1 MNLDKLRIEYQKNPI
16 GIDCRKPRFSWKL
29 ISEKQNT
36 LQTAYQIIVRD
47 KNDIVWDS
55 GKVNEDTSI
64 HVRYEGESLKAV
76 TRYSVAVEVWDNQ
89 GDVDRIEGEFE
100 TGLFSGNNFSANWI
114 THTLEETEACPV
126 FMKEFEITKTVEKA
140 RIYATSLGLYELE
153 LNGKRVGE
161 DLFTPGWT
169 SYHNRLQYQTYDI
182 TNMLLGNNILNMT
195 VANGWYKGV
204 FGFSGKNNNYGDR
217 LAVIAE
223 VRLTYTD
230 GSEEV
235 IGTDTSWNCKTGV
248 IRFSEIYDGEIV
260 DASYIDRNLKQTQSY
275 EYKKEILLG
284 QENTPVRITN
294 RFRPIDIIKTPKNEI
309 VLDFGQNMSGFV
321 EMKLNCPKGTKVILK
336 HAEVLDK
343 EGNFYTDNLR
353 SAKATDEYICKG
365 GEEIYRPHFTF
376 HGFRYLCVEGLG
388 EEINM
393 DNFTACSVHTDM
405 EQTGTFECSNPLINR
420 LQKNIEWGQRS
431 NFLDVPTDCPQR
443 DERLGWTGDAQ
454 VFARTAAYNMNVALF
469 FSKWLRDLKADQSM
483 EYGVPSVVPNI
494 LGNQAG
500 AAAWGDAAT
509 IIPWT
514 MYQIYGDK
522 TVLEEQYDSM
532 RDWVEYIHS
541 VSEQGLLWQSGFQY
555 ADWLALDKEEM
566 SDRVGAT
573 DRYFV
578 ATAYYA
584 YSTEILYKSAEIL
597 GYHEDY
603 SKYHELYLKIV
614 KAFNEE
620 YITKTGR
627 LVSETQTGC
636 VLALHFNLAKEKYK
650 KRIIASLENNLL
662 AHKNHLVT
670 GFVGTPYLCHVLSD
684 HGLHEIAGKILLQ
697 EDYPSW
703 LYAVKRGAT
712 TIWERWN
719 SMLSDGSFDESGM
732 NSFNHYAYGA
742 IGDWLYQKVAGIQ
755 LIEPGY
761 KKIRIAPTFVK
772 GFTYTKAMYES
783 MYGTIVSSWACENGK
798 IIVDVTIPANTT
810 AILELP
816 EKKEKIKVG
825 SGTYHYEYETTTNL
839 STSRFSVES
848 TLGQILEQPLAIE
861 MLEQFAPGTTTN
873 PMIKFAYGQTIA
885 ELTAMMPAGG
895 DQMFLA
901 VIDALNKEEQY

>member
-16 GIDCRKPRFSWKL
+16 GIDCSNPKFSWQI
-29 ISEKQNT
+29 ISEKKNIM
-36 LQTAYQIIVRD
+36 QTAYRIVV
-47 KNDIVWDS
+47 NDPYGIVWDT
-55 GKVNEDTSI
+55 GKIDEDTSI
-64 HVRYEGESLKAV
+64 HIRYEGAPLKATTKYTV
-76 TRYSVAVEVWDNQ
+76 VVEVWDNT
-89 GDVDRIEGEFE
+89 GDTDRIEGYFE
-100 TGLFSGNNFSANWI
+100 TGLLGGSNFKADWI

-126 FMKEFEITKTVEKA
+126 FVKEFKITKQVEKA
-140 RIYATSLGLYELE
+140 RIYASSLGIYELE
-153 LNGKRVGE
+153 LNGIRVGD

-182 TNMLLGNNILNMT
+182 TELLQGKNILSMT

-204 FGFSGKNNNYGDR
+204 FGFAGKNNNYGDR
-217 LAVIAE
+217 LAAIAE
-223 VRLTYTD
+223 VRVTYAD
-230 GSEEV
+230 GSEEA
-235 IGTDTSWNCKTGV
+235 IMTDTSWSCTTGI
-248 IRFSEIYDGEIV
+248 IRSSEIYNGEVV
-260 DASYIDRNLKQTQSY
+260 DANYIDADFKPVETY
-275 EYKKEILLG
+275 DYKKELLVS
-284 QENTPVRITN
+284 QENTPVRITT
-294 RFRPIDIIKTPKNEI
+294 RFKPIHIFKTPKNEM

-321 EMKLNCPKGTKVILK
+321 EIKLNCQKGTKVILK

-343 EGNFYTDNLR
+343 EGNFYTENLR
-353 SAKATDEYICKG
+353 SAKATDQYICKG
-365 GEEIYRPHFTF
+365 GEETYHPHFTF

-388 EEINM
+388 EEINPE
-393 DNFTACSVHTDM
+393 NFTACAVHTDM
-405 EQTGTFECSNPLINR
+405 EQTGSFECSNPWINR

-431 NFLDVPTDCPQR
+431 NFLDIPTDCPQR

-454 VFARTAAYNMNVALF
+454 VFARTAAFNMNVALF
-469 FSKWLRDLKADQSM
+469 FTKWLKDLKADQSM
-483 EYGVPSVVPNI
+483 EFGVPSVVPNI
-494 LGNQAG
+494 LGNQPG

-514 MYQIYGDK
+514 MYLVYGDK
-522 TVLEEQYDSM
+522 TILEEQYASM

-541 VSEQGLLWQSGFQY
+541 VSERGLLWQVGFQY

-573 DRYFV
+573 DKYFV
-578 ATAYYA
+578 ASAFYA
-584 YSTEILYKSAEIL
+584 FSTEILYRSAEIL
-597 GYHEDY
+597 GYQEDY
-603 SKYHELYLKIV
+603 KKYSELYLNIV
-614 KAFNEE
+614 EAFNEE

-636 VLALHFNLAKEKYK
+636 VLALHFKLAKEEYRN
-650 KRIIASLENNLL
+650 RIIHSLENNLL

-670 GFVGTPYLCHVLSD
+670 GFVGTPYLSHVLSEN
-684 HGLHEIAGKILLQ
+684 GLHEIAGKLLLQ

-719 SMLSDGSFDESGM
+719 SMLPDGSFDESGM

-755 LIEPGY
+755 LLEPGY
-761 KKIRIAPTFVK
+761 KRIRIAPAFVK
-772 GFTYTKAMYES
+772 GLTYAKAVYES
-783 MYGTIVSSWACENGK
+783 IYGTIVSSWVCENGK
-798 IIVDVTIPANTT
+798 ITIDVTIPANTT

-816 EKKEKIKVG
+816 EKGESIELG
-825 SGTYHYEYETTTNL
+825 SGSYHYEYETTTNL
-839 STSRFSVES
+839 KINKYSLES
-848 TLGQILEQPLAIE
+848 TLGQILEQPLAVE

-901 VIDALNKEEQY
+901 VIDALNKAEE

>member
-1 MNLDKLRIEYQKNPI
+1 MYLDQLRIEYQKNPI

-29 ISEKQNT
+29 ISEKQNVM
-36 LQTAYQIIVRD
+36 QTAYQIIVRNQ
-47 KNDIVWDS
+47 NDIVWNT

-64 HVRYEGESLKAV
+64 HIRYEGEPLKAV
-76 TRYSVAVEVWDNQ
+76 TRYNVSVDVWDNQ
-89 GDVDRIEGEFE
+89 GDAGHIEGEFE
-100 TGLFSGNNFSANWI
+100 TGLFGGNNFKANWI

-126 FMKEFEITKTVEKA
+126 FVKEFEITKTIEKA
-140 RIYATSLGLYELE
+140 RLYASSLGIYELE
-153 LNGKRVGE
+153 LNGIRVGE

-204 FGFSGKNNNYGDR
+204 FGFSGTKNNYGDR

-235 IGTDTSWNCKTGV
+235 FGTDTSWKCKTGV
-248 IRFSEIYDGEIV
+248 ILFSEIYDGEIV
-260 DASYIDRNLKQTQSY
+260 DANYIDMNLKPTQSY

-284 QENTPVRITN
+284 QENTPVRITT
-294 RFRPIDIIKTPKNEI
+294 RFKPINIIKTPKNEI
-309 VLDFGQNMSGFV
+309 VLDFGQNMAGFV
-321 EMKLNCPKGTKVILK
+321 EMKLNCHKGTKVILK

-343 EGNFYTDNLR
+343 DGNFYTENLR

-365 GEEIYRPHFTF
+365 GEELYHPHFTF

-388 EEINM
+388 EEINPN
-393 DNFTACSVHTDM
+393 NFTACSVHTDM
-405 EQTGTFECSNPLINR
+405 EQTGTFECSNPWINR

-431 NFLDVPTDCPQR
+431 NFLDIPTDCPQR

-454 VFARTAAYNMNVALF
+454 VFARTAAFNMNVALF
-469 FSKWLRDLKADQSM
+469 FAKWLKDLKADQTM
-483 EYGVPSVVPNI
+483 EYGVPSVIPNI

-514 MYQIYGDK
+514 IYLVYGDK
-522 TVLEEQYDSM
+522 SILEEQYNSM
-532 RDWVEYIHS
+532 RAWVEYIYS
-541 VSEQGLLWQSGFQY
+541 VSEKGLLWQSGFQY

-566 SDRVGAT
+566 SDRIGAT
-573 DRYFV
+573 DKYFV
-578 ATAYYA
+578 ATAFYA
-584 YSTEILYKSAEIL
+584 YSTEILYKSAQIL
-597 GYHEDY
+597 GYEEDY
-603 SKYHELYLKIV
+603 KKYSLLYLKIV
-614 KAFNEE
+614 DAFNDE

-636 VLALHFNLAKEKYK
+636 VLALHFNLARVEFKDRIVKTLEK
-650 KRIIASLENNLL
+650 NLA

-670 GFVGTPYLCHVLSD
+670 GFVGTPYISHVLSD
-684 HGLHEIAGKILLQ
+684 YGLHEIAGKLILQ
-697 EDYPSW
+697 EDFPSW
-703 LYAVKRGAT
+703 LYAVKKGAT

-719 SMLSDGSFDESGM
+719 SMLADGSFDESGM
-732 NSFNHYAYGA
+732 NSFNHYAYGS

-761 KKIRIAPTFVK
+761 KKIKIAPKFVK
-772 GFTYTKAMYES
+772 GITFAKATFDS
-783 MYGTIVSSWACENGK
+783 MYGLIASSWVCENGR
-798 IIVDVTIPANTT
+798 IIIDVTIPANTT

-816 EKKEKIKVG
+816 EWNDTIEVG
-825 SGTYHYEYETTTNL
+825 SGSYHYEYDTAL
-839 STSRFSVES
+839 DLRISKYSMES
-848 TLGQILEQPLAIE
+848 TLGQILENPLAVD

-873 PMIKFAYGQTIA
+873 PMVKLAYGQTIA
-885 ELTAMMPAGG
+885 ELTSMMPAGG
-895 DQMFLA
+895 DQMFIT
-901 VIDALNKEEQY
+901 VIDALNNSDK

>member
-1 MNLDKLRIEYQKNPI
+1 MKLDRLRIEYQKNPI
-16 GIDCRKPRFSWKL
+16 GIDCKRPRFTW
-29 ISEKQNT
+29 
-36 LQTAYQIIVRD
+36 QIITEK
-47 KNDIVWDS
+47 KNTIQIAYRIVVSGPSGIVWDT
-55 GKVNEDTSI
+55 GKINEDSSI
-64 HVRYEGESLKAV
+64 HIRYEGTPLIAS
-76 TRYSVAVEVWDNQ
+76 TRYKVNVMVWDNQ
-89 GDVDRIEGEFE
+89 GDTSQIDGYFE
-100 TGLFSGNNFSANWI
+100 TGLFGGNNFNANWI
-114 THTLEETEACPV
+114 THTLEEADACPV
-126 FMKEFEITKTVEKA
+126 FVKNFKITKAIERA
-140 RIYATSLGLYELE
+140 RIYASSLGLYELE
-153 LNGKRVGE
+153 LNGTRVSD

-169 SYHNRLQYQTYDI
+169 SYHKRLQYQTYDI
-182 TNMLLGNNILNMT
+182 TGLLENDNALNMT

-204 FGFSGKNNNYGDR
+204 FGFAGKSNNYGDR

-230 GSEEV
+230 GTEE
-235 IGTDTSWNCKTGV
+235 IIITDDTWRCKTG
-248 IRFSEIYDGEIV
+248 ILRFSEIYDGELV
-260 DASYIDRNLKQTQSY
+260 DANYIDSDLKPVQTY
-275 EYKKEILLG
+275 EYRKDILVS
-284 QENTPVRITN
+284 QENTPVRITK
-294 RFRPIDIIKTPKNEI
+294 RFKPINVIKTKKNEM
-309 VLDFGQNMSGFV
+309 VLDFGQNMAGFV
-321 EMKLNCPKGTKVILK
+321 EVKLNCNKGTKVTLK

-343 EGNFYTDNLR
+343 DGNFYTENLR
-353 SAKATDEYICKG
+353 SAKATDQFICKG
-365 GEEIYRPHFTF
+365 GEETYRPHFTF

-388 EEINM
+388 EEINPE
-393 DNFTACSVHTDM
+393 NFTACAVHTDM
-405 EQTGTFECSNPLINR
+405 EETGSFECSNPWINR

-431 NFLDVPTDCPQR
+431 NFLDIPTDCPQR

-469 FSKWLRDLKADQSM
+469 FAKWLRDLKADQSM

-494 LGNQAG
+494 LGNQPG

-514 MYQIYGDK
+514 MYLVYGDR
-522 TVLEEQYDSM
+522 TILEEQYDSM
-532 RDWVEYIHS
+532 RNWVEYIHS
-541 VSEQGLLWQSGFQY
+541 TSEQGLLWQSGFQY

-614 KAFNEE
+614 KAFNDE

-650 KRIIASLENNLL
+650 NRIIASLENNLL

-670 GFVGTPYLCHVLSD
+670 GFVGTPYLCHVLSEN
-684 HGLHEIAGKILLQ
+684 GLHDIAGKILLQ

-719 SMLSDGSFDESGM
+719 SMLPDGSFDESGM

-761 KKIRIAPTFVK
+761 KKIRIAPAFVK
-772 GFTYTKAMYES
+772 GLTYAKAIYES

-798 IIVDVTIPANTT
+798 ITVDVVIPANTT

-816 EKKEKIKVG
+816 EKKEKIEVG

-839 STSRFSVES
+839 RISRFSMES

-885 ELTAMMPAGG
+885 ELTSMMPPGG
-895 DQMFLA
+895 DQMFRA
-901 VIDALNKEEQY
+901 VIDALNKEEQ